1 MRAEPELTRTGEQTA
16 EQADE
21 AHAMLSV
28 VRDDV
33 RQTLR
38 TAWLDPGLEAAAQ
51 WPMFFTTAWSAIR
64 PSVGRSFLVLAK
76 TIREQAA
83 RAVSGPGARGD
94 LRRRLRDELTDE
106 ELERVTEVARAGH
119 LAAPK
124 SQIVLHLLV
133 RAARRERTRGT
144 GQEEP
149 PSRRGVPE
157 WQRWMSVLPTPD
169 PSRPVLSQAQGAFGT
184 PTSPGALR
192 PFARWPAALEG
203 LWEQMRDLVG
213 QDDWRLASAVLRR
226 TMVGGLSSLPHPVDL
241 QWAVLRERGF
251 AEEDREGVLETLEAH
266 DGPGAGQTLA
276 AAFAWVALGSPDLG
290 AEA

>member
-1 MRAEPELTRTGEQTA
+1 MRAEPELSRSLEQD
-16 EQADE
+16 DE

-28 VRDDV
+28 VREDV

-38 TAWLDPGLEAAAQ
+38 TAWLDPGLEAASQ
-51 WPMFFTTAWSAIR
+51 WPIFFTTAWSAIR

-76 TIREQAA
+76 ALREQAV
-83 RAVSGPGARGD
+83 RAVLSPGGRRD
-94 LRRRLRDELTDE
+94 LRQRLGGALTTE
-106 ELERVTEVARAGH
+106 ELERVTEAARAGH

-124 SQIVLHLLV
+124 SQIVQHLLL

-169 PSRPVLSQAQGAFGT
+169 PSRPVLWQAKGAFGT

-192 PFARWPAALEG
+192 PFARWPDALEG
-203 LWEQMRDLVG
+203 LWEEMRDVVG
-213 QDDWRLASAVLRR
+213 TDDWRLASAVLRR
-226 TMVGGLSSLPHPVDL
+226 TMVAGLPSLPHPVDL
-241 QWAVLRERGF
+241 QWAVMRERGF
-251 AEEDREGVLETLEAH
+251 AEEDRERLLESLEAY
-266 DGPGAGQTLA
+266 DAPSAGQTLA
-276 AAFAWVALGSPDLG
+276 AAFAWVALGAPDLG